1 MNMNKMGKIG
11 FVWKIDIDICKID
24 IFILKLFK

>member
-1 MNMNKMGKIG
+1 MNMNKIGIIG
-11 FVWKIDIDICKID
+11 FVWKNEIDIYKID